1 MNQNRLCDLALSLER
16 DDSEKT
22 DFDEIIDEFASIN
35 AQSVVLSRM
44 LFCLNKKRPDML
56 MFCLFITIRVLH

>member
-1 MNQNRLCDLALSLER
+1 MIQNRLCDLALSFER

-35 AQSVVLSRM
+35 AQSVV
-44 LFCLNKKRPDML
+44 
-56 MFCLFITIRVLH
+56 